1 MVFLHDPREDARR
14 RRLRKGTHSCWECKR
29 RKMRCVFDP
38 TTCATACKGCERRG
52 SPCVGQE
59 FPEEFTPTADRAPT
73 AAPPDASPEASDIGW
88 TPGASS
94 DEDRCR
100 RGTVAITT
108 PLGSILSSDSSHYQ
122 FLFESSSK
130 PHDKYGRLSQLLYQ
144 SLPSQEDMRRICDAS
159 RHLSVLTDGIMT
171 TPYTILEQNGLKSYN
186 SLLKTPE
193 PDAHP
198 VLIARYM
205 LQLAFFILQ
214 LHPDSQEEIRCLS
227 EPLRVVRE
235 RLFNLVVR
243 LITTSDEFVASV
255 EGLEC
260 IIIESVY
267 QANLGNIHRSWIACR
282 RAMSMAQLMGL
293 NRSSPWSQH
302 KVLHPGTQY
311 YPELMWYRIVFLDR
325 YLSLMLGVSQGSGD
339 CSMASETILASDT
352 PMGRLDR
359 VHCVVACRILERN
372 ETRTTGHRSPSE
384 LALTQNIET
393 ELQKVARSLPSS
405 WWLAPRLDAA
415 SADSQRLFW
424 ETRQIMAQ
432 VFHYNL
438 LNQLHLPYMLAS
450 STDGGASHQRQQQQY
465 EHSRSTCVNAS
476 REVLTRFTAL
486 RSLKETA
493 YSCRTVDFL
502 ALMAAI
508 TLLLAHLEEVGRL
521 TPTGADTDT
530 TTTIAGAGVGAGF
543 LAHQYAS
550 DRAMIERVH
559 ENMCDVNRLSSDTL
573 GAQSAQL
580 LRRLLAIDVQ
590 GEAVGAGRVSVQVTT
605 AAEATAPPAS
615 DPGQNQTLIASMRV
629 PYFGLVRISRRDVG
643 RENAGPPPHQA
654 ALAETMQRF
663 FCTAESAGAAY
674 SAPQEMHSLS
684 PEEGSTLD
692 AGYGFGPPVV
702 SQPWQQEEYARL
714 AGLENDWTSQ
724 GTQLAF
730 FESLIAGSSGAGNLG

>member
-14 RRLRKGTHSCWECKR
+14 RRLRKGTHSCRECKR

-59 FPEEFTPTADRAPT
+59 FPEEFTPTAGRAPT
-73 AAPPDASPEASDIGW
+73 AAPADASPEASDIGW

-94 DEDRCR
+94 DEDRR
-100 RGTVAITT
+100 RRAPRQIWEAFSALV
-108 PLGSILSSDSSHYQ
+108 SISA
-122 FLFESSSK
+122 
-130 PHDKYGRLSQLLYQ
+130 
-144 SLPSQEDMRRICDAS
+144 SQEDMRRICDAS
-159 RHLSVLTDGIMT
+159 RQLSVLTDGIMT
-171 TPYTILEQNGLKSYN
+171 TPYTIMEQNGLKSHN

-198 VLIARYM
+198 VLVARYM

-260 IIIESVY
+260 VIIESVY

-293 NRSSPWSQH
+293 NRSSPWSQYKPH
-302 KVLHPGTQY
+302 VGRLARLRRLQHGVGDDSGQ
-311 YPELMWYRIVFLDR
+311 R
-325 YLSLMLGVSQGSGD
+325 Y
-339 CSMASETILASDT
+339 TH
-352 PMGRLDR
+352 GRLDR
-359 VHCVVACRILERN
+359 VHCVVACRILEHN
-372 ETRTTGHRSPSE
+372 ETRTTGHPSPSE
-384 LALTQNIET
+384 LSLTQNIET
-393 ELQKVARSLPSS
+393 ELQKVARSLPST

-450 STDGGASHQRQQQQY
+450 STDGGVSRQRQHQQY
-465 EHSRSTCVNAS
+465 EHSRSTCVNAP
-476 REVLTRFTAL
+476 RELLTRFTAL

-508 TLLLAHLEEVGRL
+508 TLLLAHLEEVGRPA
-521 TPTGADTDT
+521 PTGADMDT
-530 TTTIAGAGVGAGF
+530 TTAGAAAPGSVSRDNAAVFLQRGSRGRRVLGVAGD
-543 LAHQYAS
+543 AS
-550 DRAMIERVH
+550 PKSRGGLDPRPSTRATGSG
-559 ENMCDVNRLSSDTL
+559 RLSSRNRGSKKST
-573 GAQSAQL
+573 
-580 LRRLLAIDVQ
+580 
-590 GEAVGAGRVSVQVTT
+590 
-605 AAEATAPPAS
+605 
-615 DPGQNQTLIASMRV
+615 PGW
-629 PYFGLVRISRRDVG
+629 PG
-643 RENAGPPPHQA
+643 
-654 ALAETMQRF
+654 
-663 FCTAESAGAAY
+663 
-674 SAPQEMHSLS
+674 
-684 PEEGSTLD
+684 
-692 AGYGFGPPVV
+692 
-702 SQPWQQEEYARL
+702 
-714 AGLENDWTSQ
+714 
-724 GTQLAF
+724 
-730 FESLIAGSSGAGNLG
+730 

>member
-14 RRLRKGTHSCWECKR
+14 RRLRKGTHSCRECKR

-59 FPEEFTPTADRAPT
+59 FPEEFTPTAGRAPT
-73 AAPPDASPEASDIGW
+73 AAPADASPEASDIGW

-94 DEDRCR
+94 DEDRR
-100 RGTVAITT
+100 RRAPRQIWEAFSALV
-108 PLGSILSSDSSHYQ
+108 SISA
-122 FLFESSSK
+122 
-130 PHDKYGRLSQLLYQ
+130 
-144 SLPSQEDMRRICDAS
+144 SQEDMRRICDAS
-159 RHLSVLTDGIMT
+159 RQLSVLTDGIMT
-171 TPYTILEQNGLKSYN
+171 TPYTIMEQNGLKSHN

-198 VLIARYM
+198 VLVARYM

-260 IIIESVY
+260 VIIESVY

-293 NRSSPWSQH
+293 NRSSPWSQY
-302 KVLHPGTQY
+302 K
-311 YPELMWYRIVFLDR
+311 YRIVFLDR

-352 PMGRLDR
+352 PMD
-359 VHCVVACRILERN
+359 AS
-372 ETRTTGHRSPSE
+372 TGYIASSP
-384 LALTQNIET
+384 T
-393 ELQKVARSLPSS
+393 ELQKVARSLPST

-450 STDGGASHQRQQQQY
+450 STDGGVSRQRQHQQY
-465 EHSRSTCVNAS
+465 EHSRSTCVNAP
-476 REVLTRFTAL
+476 RELLTRFTAL

-508 TLLLAHLEEVGRL
+508 TLLLAHLEEVGRPA
-521 TPTGADTDT
+521 PTGADMDT
-530 TTTIAGAGVGAGF
+530 TTAGAAAPGSVSRDNAAVFLQRGSRGRRVLGVAGD
-543 LAHQYAS
+543 AS
-550 DRAMIERVH
+550 PKSRGGLDPRPSTRATGSG
-559 ENMCDVNRLSSDTL
+559 RLSSRNRGSKKST
-573 GAQSAQL
+573 
-580 LRRLLAIDVQ
+580 
-590 GEAVGAGRVSVQVTT
+590 
-605 AAEATAPPAS
+605 
-615 DPGQNQTLIASMRV
+615 PGW
-629 PYFGLVRISRRDVG
+629 PG
-643 RENAGPPPHQA
+643 
-654 ALAETMQRF
+654 
-663 FCTAESAGAAY
+663 
-674 SAPQEMHSLS
+674 
-684 PEEGSTLD
+684 
-692 AGYGFGPPVV
+692 
-702 SQPWQQEEYARL
+702 
-714 AGLENDWTSQ
+714 
-724 GTQLAF
+724 
-730 FESLIAGSSGAGNLG
+730 